1 MKYKGNEKG
10 YALVIVLLL
19 VVLVM
24 GISVAFISGSLN
36 NAKQEKTVDLSNQ
49 SVAAAEMGILYYSTD
64 FERSLDLIEQEV
76 LNQTRLELDKIVAC
90 LYSSNKTACDT
101 SAERKAWEQ
110 NIDLQ
115 MKRLYVEKIL
125 VKVNELIKIN
135 GVPTEPFTSTQTKYT
150 PETWKLMNVTYTD
163 NELRL
168 LSNVLIDRI
177 VSKGKLEVEMEVEGT
192 SLSSPKT
199 LNSLFTV
206 TIPVSFLNPG
216 EVYNVDQEIISGN
229 ENATYQDIFKLTP
242 PTQSCDTLLA
252 SVIANKAIA
261 PYECKMTGDEKLSAF
276 IAKVTAAGKNPVDFW
291 VHVDDFQKNVCTSNC
306 NSIDFLGTN
315 VVVKAS
321 DTGAT
326 SNMNNLVNGNL
337 IISGTLTTEQNMN
350 NLGKNM
356 SKQTIVLKEM
366 NVGGNIKNLYYTNLM
381 VLGNDAGSDSRLYV
395 GGQFQIDNY
404 SRLCMDIDRIR
415 QADLDRLAST
425 IEVTNSGM
433 IIYYSAVPEKTF
445 KLTGLDAEKRTALF
459 VKRNTNYAT
468 FLENCGI
475 SIKSTQTVPISSPI
489 VVDTNFDFEVDY

>member
-1 MKYKGNEKG
+1 MKYMKNEKG

-19 VVLVM
+19 TVLVL
-24 GISVAFISGSLN
+24 GISATFLAGSLN
-36 NAKQEKTVDLSNQ
+36 NAKQEKAVDLSNQ
-49 SVAAAEMGILYYSTD
+49 SIAAAEMGILYYSTD
-64 FERSLDLIEQEV
+64 FERSLDLIKQEV
-76 LNQTRLELDKIVAC
+76 LNQTRLELDKIVVC

-110 NIDLQ
+110 SIDLQ
-115 MKRLYVEKIL
+115 MKQLYVKKIL
-125 VKVNELIKIN
+125 IKVNELIKIN
-135 GVPTEPFTSTQTKYT
+135 GTATKPFTSTQTKYT
-150 PETWKLMNVTYTD
+150 PETWKLMNVSYTTA
-163 NELRL
+163 ELTTL
-168 LSNVLIDRI
+168 NNALIDRI
-177 VSKGKLEVEMEVEGT
+177 VNKGVLELKMEVEGT
-192 SLSSPKT
+192 SLSSPKK

-206 TIPVSFLNPG
+206 NIPDSFLNPG
-216 EVYNVDQEIISGN
+216 EVYNVDQEIISGK
-229 ENATYQDIFKLTP
+229 EDAAYQDIFKLAS
-242 PTQSCDTLLA
+242 PTQSCDALLTN
-252 SVIANKAIA
+252 VILDKAIA
-261 PYECKMTGDEKLSAF
+261 PYECKMTEDQQLSVF
-276 IAKVTAAGKNPVDFW
+276 IAKVKAAGKNPVDFW

-315 VVVKAS
+315 VVVKAT
-321 DTGAT
+321 DAGAT

-337 IISGTLTTEQNMN
+337 IINGTLSTGQNMN

-366 NVGGNIKNLYYTNLM
+366 EIGGNIKNLFYTNLM
-381 VLGNDAGSDSRLYV
+381 VLGNDSGNNARLYV

-415 QADLDRLAST
+415 QTDLDRLAST

-433 IIYYSAVPEKTF
+433 IIYYSSDASRTF
-445 KLTGLDAEKRTALF
+445 KLTGTDAVNRTALY

-489 VVDTNFDFEVDY
+489 VIDTDFDFEVDY